1 MESNQIHKTKA
12 LPQAIYTAVG
22 RVAGTYQPSAE
33 NSHSGIFVTCDGL
46 SIPAKM
52 TGRLRSHLE
61 KKYKEY
67 ASRLDLF
74 QQLHQWIVYPKTE
87 PLRFDLLVIKPLSPE
102 LVVAP
107 KADEFKMVGQIQPS
121 SDKNVTIRIQR
132 NQPYNQGN
140 KTKKSQ
146 SFELTL
152 EGTLPAEAVGQLW
165 QLEVQRKEAS
175 LVVVAGQP
183 YEASDEDKL
192 WLLQNASRKA
202 LALANKK
209 AAKNKQANTLLKA
222 ADDDSKAGIDNK
234 ARNKFGIGVPQEEVA
249 SELQA
254 IAPNEEYTPLAATDT
269 AQTEQLAEQ
278 PLAITQQNTLAQQS
292 GSKRKYKA
300 NATSH
305 QSATVRPV
313 QQRQQ
318 KTSIPQSQHS
328 LTGSEHL
335 PSLKS
340 SAAEAKTNAQQR
352 KPAFKVKVNDQVFSG
367 YDSVTLNNRMLR
379 IDGKAVAQ
387 AKMVIVVGQPL
398 SMQADGKVTQK
409 DNSAVLISR

>member
-1 MESNQIHKTKA
+1 MESNQIPESKA

-22 RVAGTYQPSAE
+22 RVAGTYQPSRE
-33 NSHSGIFVTCDGL
+33 NFHSGVFVTADGL

-61 KKYKEY
+61 KKDKEY
-67 ASRLDLF
+67 ANQLDLF
-74 QQLHQWIVYPKTE
+74 QQLHLWTVYPKTE
-87 PLRFDLLVIKPLSPE
+87 PLRFDLVVMKPLSPE
-102 LVVAP
+102 SIGVP
-107 KADEFKMVGQIQPS
+107 NADEFKMVGEIQSS

-132 NQPYNQGN
+132 NQPSRRGN
-140 KTKKSQ
+140 KTQKSQ
-146 SFELTL
+146 SFGLTL
-152 EGTLPAEAVGQLW
+152 EGTLPAESVGQLW
-165 QLEVQRKEAS
+165 QLEVQLKGA
-175 LVVVAGQP
+175 LLIVVAGQP
-183 YEASDEDKL
+183 YEPSDRDRV

-209 AAKNKQANTLLKA
+209 AAKNKQADTLLKA

-254 IAPNEEYTPLAATDT
+254 IAPNEEFTPQAGTAT

-278 PLAITQQNTLAQQS
+278 PLAITQQNTPAQQS

-328 LTGSEHL
+328 PTGSPL
-335 PSLKS
+335 PTLKS
-340 SAAEAKTNAQQR
+340 SAAEGKTNAQQR